1 MYFTET
7 RDLLFLLCFPAMHT
21 CPPQSRK
28 QYVGECALR
37 LAASGQNQ
45 D

>member
-7 RDLLFLLCFPAMHT
+7 RDLLFLLCFPLCAT

-28 QYVGECALR
+28 RNVGGCALR
-37 LAASGQNQ
+37 LAASVQKQ